1 MKILITGATG
11 FIGKALVNYLISIK
25 NTPTIIVRKKSQL
38 NDNLMKCN
46 VVETDLKDFDTTLL
60 RSFNDDDHL
69 IHLAWGGLPNYD
81 KKYHLEK
88 ELPIQINF
96 LSKVINFGLKNIFVA
111 GTCFEYGL
119 KENGINEDAS
129 LSPINAYGVAK
140 VKLNRELIKLQQN
153 KNFNLIWAR
162 LFYLYGNNQSKKSLM
177 GQLEE
182 SIKKKEKIFNMSS
195 GEQLRDYME
204 VNDLAKKIVLLSS
217 LKKNL
222 GSINLCSGRPIRV
235 IDLVKKI
242 CTEKNWKIKLNTGY
256 YELSKNE
263 PKNFW
268 GIPNKN
274 IL

>member
-96 LSKVINFGLKNIFVA
+96 LSKVINFGL
-111 GTCFEYGL
+111 
-119 KENGINEDAS
+119 
-129 LSPINAYGVAK
+129 
-140 VKLNRELIKLQQN
+140 
-153 KNFNLIWAR
+153 
-162 LFYLYGNNQSKKSLM
+162 
-177 GQLEE
+177 
-182 SIKKKEKIFNMSS
+182 
-195 GEQLRDYME
+195 
-204 VNDLAKKIVLLSS
+204 
-217 LKKNL
+217 
-222 GSINLCSGRPIRV
+222 
-235 IDLVKKI
+235 
-242 CTEKNWKIKLNTGY
+242 
-256 YELSKNE
+256 
-263 PKNFW
+263 
-268 GIPNKN
+268 
-274 IL
+274 